1 MPSEW
6 TVKIGV
12 RAKAEGPAS
21 SVNGGRGDKKGKLVQ
36 LKRSTLP
43 ERGSADTK
51 SEGVE
56 AR

>member
-21 SVNGGRGDKKGKLVQ
+21 SVNGGKGDKKGKLVQ

-43 ERGSADTK
+43 ERGK
-51 SEGVE
+51 C
-56 AR
+56 

>member
-21 SVNGGRGDKKGKLVQ
+21 SVNGGKGDKKGKLVQ
-36 LKRSTLP
+36 LKHSTLP
-43 ERGSADTK
+43 G
-51 SEGVE
+51 EGEVLTLNQKV
-56 AR
+56 